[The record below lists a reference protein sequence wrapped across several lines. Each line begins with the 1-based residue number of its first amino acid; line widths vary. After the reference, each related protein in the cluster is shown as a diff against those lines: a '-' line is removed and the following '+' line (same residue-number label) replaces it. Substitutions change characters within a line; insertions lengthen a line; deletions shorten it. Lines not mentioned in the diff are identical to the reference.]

1 MNEQLPKCGE
11 TGKFNLS
18 EARIQGNALLAA
30 QEASEAYLV
39 GMFEDVNLCAL
50 HAKRKTVQP
59 KDIQLARRIRGDLHK
74 HDESPWKREQRLD
87 SERRHR
93 AALEKVN
100 RLKGRK

>member
-74 HDESPWKREQRLD
+74 HDESPWNLKQRLD
-87 SERRHR
+87 FERRQR
-93 AALEKVN
+93 EARERLN
-100 RLKGRK
+100 RFRGKK